1 MTTVGG
7 EIGQLQALYAS
18 FEREAQAVQE
28 LAVRIR
34 GELDRTW
41 WTGAAA
47 DRFRSS
53 WGAEFEPALRRL
65 HAALAEAGTEVHR
78 RTEALLEAGS

>member
-1 MTTVGG
+1 MATVGG
-7 EIGQLQALYAS
+7 EIGQLQALRAT
-18 FEREAQAVQE
+18 FEREALAVQE
-28 LAVRIR
+28 LANRLR
-34 GELDRTW
+34 SELEQTW

-47 DRFRSS
+47 DRFRAT
-53 WGAEFEPALRRL
+53 WGSDFEPTLRRL

>member
-1 MTTVGG
+1 MATVGG
-7 EIGQLQALYAS
+7 EIGQLQALQAT
-18 FEREAQAVQE
+18 FEREALAVQE
-28 LAVRIR
+28 LTGRLR
-34 GELDRTW
+34 TQLENTW

-47 DRFRSS
+47 ERFRGA
-53 WGAEFEPALRRL
+53 WGGDFEPALRRL